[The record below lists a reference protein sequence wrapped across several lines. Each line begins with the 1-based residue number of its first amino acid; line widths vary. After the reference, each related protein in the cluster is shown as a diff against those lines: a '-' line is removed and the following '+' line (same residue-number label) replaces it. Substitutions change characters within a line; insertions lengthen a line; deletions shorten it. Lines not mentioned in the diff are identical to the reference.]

1 MKKKQPAKGD
11 AIVLSGICK
20 LIPEHLVSKLA
31 RQYGI
36 DQQARTFSP

>member
-20 LIPEHLVSKLA
+20 LIPEHLVSKRA
-31 RQYGI
+31 RMYIIYSQENE
-36 DQQARTFSP
+36 F